1 MRRVDRLA
9 LSLVSALTVAL
20 PAWSDHTPVTPN
32 ADVPQARLPL
42 TKAPPV
48 VDGVISEAEWAGAVR
63 NAGLVTLRGGTLTP
77 REGAFWLA
85 CDGTRLYIAV
95 RSELPPDGQV
105 LNRAVPNPRQDV
117 TAAFADDSLELVLD
131 AKRGRREGD
140 RRFYHII
147 ANGRLAL
154 FDRSIDP
161 DNPRNPQDL
170 AWRIEGMELRHS
182 AHDGWWDVETSIP
195 LAALGVTAADFG
207 TPWGIRICRNWRR
220 PGEQSQWETT
230 APSYEDQPSMPVV
243 TWDAT
248 APVVQVLGLQEGW
261 QQARITVAVRNPHA
275 TPLRVRVHLAD
286 AWHFNPPSEREA
298 TLTVPPGGMEEAVLE
313 APDGG
318 PAGVHRTAIR
328 VTSADDAT
336 PYYQREVR
344 WSLHRPPPAERW
356 SLGEESRRAVG
367 LGFKYYPYHN
377 RIRLRVDLANLP
389 LRDRITGGLAEIRT
403 QATPTGEPLWQ
414 QTLTFRE
421 DAAEGTY
428 DVPDLPDGTY
438 RLDVRLAGEGA
449 PAAPVSETF
458 ERRHYEWEHNRL
470 GLSDEVMPPFTPMA
484 VKGTTVS
491 CVLREHR
498 HGATG
503 LWDSLVSEGR
513 ELLAA
518 PLRWEVETAAGLATV
533 EGAGW
538 HATRQTP
545 TGVAGEARWQAGGL
559 KAVTRTEYDVDGM
572 MRVTLALDAAPATD
586 VHRLSLVIPLR
597 DDECRYLH
605 GCGDGLRHNAAGF
618 VPPGAGVVWDS
629 SKGNKL
635 EIPGTF
641 YPYLWV
647 GGGTRGLCWFADT
660 DRDWRLDESTP
671 TIVLSRENG
680 VLTLRVSPITRPGVL
695 DRPRTLVFGL
705 QATPTKPMPE
715 GWRRWL
721 GNKRVPGGRTVSWLG
736 SCYYWGAHSYDVY
749 PHEKRFEFYDEMAKA
764 RQTGV
769 RSDAFVK
776 QWLAMLETLYP
787 NDGKPYS
794 AHGYEFYR
802 AHINAGIHT
811 SANATWAKG
820 WRLFG
825 YTNARGV
832 GFHAPEFR
840 TFQDEWLRYAWF
852 RRDWNPKGDVGYD
865 LSPSPSF
872 VDYAVWY
879 YRKMLQT
886 WADGVYWDNTFL
898 SAHYDPVV
906 GNAWVDEKGDIH
918 PGLGLFHLR
927 DLIKRTAIMM
937 WQESG
942 GVEPQRLPFV
952 SLSHMTNTMIVPILS
967 FGNCTMDWEW
977 KYGYDDF
984 QDRFSPDLTVAETL
998 GRQVGSW
1005 GTILAGGHPDAKDP
1019 RTARVFRTRLAVCL
1033 VHEIQNFDY
1042 QPKQDI
1048 DLYAKLFEFG
1058 YGQPDCRVFN
1068 YWEAP
1073 HPAAAAGVDARTLVM
1088 ARGGQA
1094 IVAVTDYG
1102 GGGACTLTLGLDA
1115 LGVPATATA
1124 SDVETGAAVE
1134 RVGAGVYRFDVPAH
1148 DLRVIKV
1155 GP

>member
-1 MRRVDRLA
+1 MNRVA
-9 LSLVSALTVAL
+9 ASLGVTLVVAGS
-20 PAWSDHTPVTPN
+20 AWSGHKPVLPN
-32 ADVPQARLPL
+32 ADVPQVRLPL
-42 TKAPPV
+42 TKV
-48 VDGVISEAEWAGAVR
+48 VPTLDGTIADDEWAGAVR
-63 NAGLVTLRGGTLTP
+63 NAGLMTLRGGNLTS
-77 REGAFWLA
+77 REAAFWLA
-85 CDGTRLYIAV
+85 CDGTRLYLAV

-131 AKRGRREGD
+131 PKRGRREGD

-147 ANGRLAL
+147 VNGRLAL

-170 AWRIEGMELRHS
+170 AWRLEGMELKHS
-182 AHDGWWDVETSIP
+182 AHDGWWDVEAAIP
-195 LAALGVTAADFG
+195 LAALGVTAADFA
-207 TPWGIRICRNWRR
+207 TPWGLRICRNWRR
-220 PGEQSQWETT
+220 PGEQSQWEAN
-230 APSYEDQPSMPVV
+230 APSYEDQPSMPLVQ
-243 TWDAT
+243 WDAA
-248 APVVQVLGLQEGW
+248 APVVQVLSLQEGW
-261 QQARITVAVRNPHA
+261 QRARLAVAVRNPHVA
-275 TPLRVRVHLAD
+275 LVAVRVHLAD
-286 AWHFNPPSEREA
+286 AWHFNPPTEREA
-298 TLTVPPGGMEEAVLE
+298 VVTVPPGGVETTVLE

-318 PAGVHRTAIR
+318 PAGPHRTVVR
-328 VTSADDAT
+328 VASADGAT
-336 PYYQREVR
+336 VYYQREVR
-344 WSLHRPPPAERW
+344 WTLHRPPANERW
-356 SLGEESRRAVG
+356 SIGEESRKAVA

-377 RIRLRVDLANLP
+377 QVRLRVDLGSLP
-389 LRDRITGGLAEIRT
+389 LRDKITGGSAEIRP
-403 QATPTGEPLWQ
+403 QAAPAAEPLWRQ
-414 QTLTFRE
+414 ALAFGG
-421 DAAEGTY
+421 DVAEGTY
-428 DVPDLPDGTY
+428 AIPDLPDGTY
-438 RLDVRLAGEGA
+438 RLAVRLSGEGA
-449 PAAPVSETF
+449 PAVPVTEDF

-470 GLSDEVMPPFTPMA
+470 GITDEVMPPFTPMT
-484 VKGTTVS
+484 VQGTTVG
-491 CVLREHR
+491 CILREHR
-498 HGATG
+498 HGAAG

-518 PLRWEVETAAGLATV
+518 PMRWEVETAAGVATV

-538 HATRQTP
+538 KATRQAP
-545 TGVAGEARWQAGGL
+545 TAVAGEARWQAGAL
-559 KAVTRTEYDVDGM
+559 KALTRTEYDVDGM
-572 MRVTLALDAAPATD
+572 MLVTLTLDAAPTTD
-586 VHRLSLVIPLR
+586 VRRLSLVIPLR
-597 DDECRYLH
+597 DAECRYLH

-618 VPPGAGVVWDS
+618 VPPGEGTVWDS

-647 GGGTRGLCWFADT
+647 GGGARGLCWCADT
-660 DRDWRLDESTP
+660 DRDWRLDDATP
-671 TIVLSRENG
+671 TVALVRQG
-680 VLTLRVSPITRPGVL
+680 DVLTLRVSPITRPGLL
-695 DRPRTLVFGL
+695 DRPRTLVFAL

-715 GWRRWL
+715 GWRRWV
-721 GNKRVPGGRTVSWLG
+721 GSKPVPGGRTVSWLG

-749 PHEKRFEFYDEMAKA
+749 PHEKRFDYYEALAKA
-764 RQTGV
+764 RQTGTPNATFIK
-769 RSDAFVK
+769 D
-776 QWLAMLETLYP
+776 WMAMLETIYP

-794 AHGYEFYR
+794 ANGYEFYR
-802 AHINAGIHT
+802 AHINAGHHT
-811 SANATWAKG
+811 AAGAAWAKD

-852 RRDWNPKGDVGYD
+852 RRDWDPKGDVGYD
-865 LSPSPSF
+865 LSPSESF

-906 GNAWVDEKGDIH
+906 GNAWTDEKGEVH

-927 DLIKRTAIMM
+927 NLIKRTAIMM
-937 WQESG
+937 WQESR
-942 GVEPQRLPFV
+942 GVDARRLPFI

-1005 GTILAGGHPDAKDP
+1005 GTILAGGHPDPKDP

-1033 VHEIQNFDY
+1033 VHELQNFDY
-1042 QPKQDI
+1042 QPKQDT
-1048 DLYAKLFEFG
+1048 DLYAKLFAFG
-1058 YGQPDCRVFN
+1058 YGLPDCRVFN
-1068 YWEAP
+1068 YWDAP
-1073 HPAAAAGVDARTLVM
+1073 HPAAVTGADARTLVM

-1094 IVAVTDYG
+1094 IVAVADYG
-1102 GGGACTLTLGLDA
+1102 GGGACTLTLTPDA
-1115 LGVPATATA
+1115 VGVAGTA
-1124 SDVETGAAVE
+1124 SATDLESGAAVE
-1134 RVGAGVYRFDVPAH
+1134 RVGPGAYRFDLPAH
-1148 DLRVIKV
+1148 DLRVIRV